1 MERETT
7 SFWTDIKKFE
17 DQLAKDPHSY
27 CFAPLSELYRKLG
40 LTDDALNVAR
50 RGAEIHPDYIGGH
63 IALGRAYFE
72 KGLYAD
78 AKQSLE
84 KVAKATPENL
94 LAQKLLFR
102 IYQEEGNAVAAE
114 RALQLVVAFNPEDQE
129 SREALEAIR
138 RAEIQSETG
147 EYLVEEPV
155 PVDSAFPQEDEL
167 PDIVQIQPFDIPD
180 ESIEDPAESGLLLD
194 FGDQDEEPGENDA
207 PDSPAD
213 AVPMQTATLAELYVS
228 QGFYDKA
235 LDVYRD
241 MERVAPGDSDIKARI
256 DSVCRLMQ
264 GTGDT
269 ASQEPVAA
277 NEVCAAG
284 SDTASAAEVNCRP
297 EMALVEE
304 LEKWL
309 QSIERRKQ
317 CQ

>member
-1 MERETT
+1 MEKDTT

-40 LTDDALNVAR
+40 LIDDALNVAR

-63 IALGRAYFE
+63 IALGRAYYE
-72 KGLYAD
+72 KGLYPD

-84 KVAKATPENL
+84 KVARATPENL

-114 RALQLVVAFNPEDQE
+114 QALQLVVAFNPEDQE
-129 SREALEAIR
+129 SSAALEAIR
-138 RAEIQSETG
+138 RAEIQSET
-147 EYLVEEPV
+147 EECLLEEPALAG
-155 PVDSAFPQEDEL
+155 SALPHDDE
-167 PDIVQIQPFDIPD
+167 PSDIEQLQPFDIPD
-180 ESIEDPAESGLLLD
+180 EGIEDPAESGLLLD

-207 PDSPAD
+207 PDSLAEP
-213 AVPMQTATLAELYVS
+213 VPMQTATLAELYVS

-235 LDVYRD
+235 LEVYRD
-241 MERVAPGDSDIKARI
+241 MERVAPGDPDIKARI
-256 DSVCRLMQ
+256 DSVCRLIQ
-264 GTGDT
+264 ETGDT
-269 ASQEPVAA
+269 ASQGPVAA

-284 SDTASAAEVNCRP
+284 SDTASAEVNCRP

-309 QSIERRKQ
+309 QSIGRRKQ